1 MQPNMDGPLEQAI
14 ETLNGVIELA
24 KTHGLANAALFLD
37 MAKLQLQ
44 LDFHGITDEE
54 FGALCD
60 ALENGAVAAT
70 EVARARPA
78 HARPRRDGDLR
89 TMGRAWQSPQGATPP
104 RRRRRATQ

>member
-1 MQPNMDGPLEQAI
+1 MQQNMDEPLEKAI
-14 ETLNGVIELA
+14 TTLNGLIELA
-24 KTHGLANAALFLD
+24 KTHGLDNAALFLD
-37 MAKLQLQ
+37 MARLQLQ

-60 ALENGAVAAT
+60 ALENNTLTANA
-70 EVARARPA
+70 VARARPA

-89 TMGRAWQSPQGATPP
+89 TMGRAWKSPQGATPS